1 MKRINQTLYQFENGD
16 TALTVSD
23 GTISLLVGYSAI
35 SPDKARELAGI
46 CSAAACEADSQ
57 REENEVEAAR

>member
-1 MKRINQTLYQFENGD
+1 MKRTNQTLYQFENGD

-23 GTISLLVGYSAI
+23 GTVSLLVGYSSI

-46 CSAAACEADSQ
+46 CSAAACEAESQ
-57 REENEVEAAR
+57 VEEKEVEAAR